1 MQGHTD
7 EVLSLALS
15 EGARYLAS
23 GGKDRRVG
31 VWDVEKGEWVK
42 GFGGHRDTI
51 SVCILSRRTFLI
63 LIDCSPLYFEKAAN
77 NFTPRRMTERSS
89 SSTWASWDM
98 SRHSLDTKTVY

>member
-1 MQGHTD
+1 MGPYNIRRTHTRTPSCPKSSIPAKGKGKARADDVEGHTD

-23 GGKDRRVG
+23 GGKDRKVG

-51 SVCILSRRTFLI
+51 SVRVMWSHIFSR
-63 LIDCSPLYFEKAAN
+63 Y
-77 NFTPRRMTERSS
+77 
-89 SSTWASWDM
+89 
-98 SRHSLDTKTVY
+98 